1 MRADFPTHRNAG
13 IINVDP
19 LNLLNSG
26 AICCTAEGVCN
37 PDKILNVHGDGESR
51 EQMLYALRDPN
62 LRITAHSCTLSPRP
76 VVLDLPDAVNF
87 EFSSSCWGDHQLY
100 NYFCCFFMTVT
111 LLLL

>member
-51 EQMLYALRDPN
+51 EQMLFEIQTSGSQP
-62 LRITAHSCTLSPRP
+62 TVAHSLLGR
-76 VVLDLPDAVNF
+76 
-87 EFSSSCWGDHQLY
+87 FSIFL
-100 NYFCCFFMTVT
+100 M
-111 LLLL
+111 L